1 MRGQYIFL
9 AGCSVTL
16 LAGCAS
22 RKESAETAGAAQD
35 ENIVVTAQR
44 IEEPFSSPLLRKQRD
59 RQVNQEVASAPARP
73 VMASPMPSYNVP
85 PVMVAVDPGRERYDG
100 KQVSPVHLTRAEP
113 VSTFSVDVDTGAY
126 ANTRRFLTQGRK
138 PPSDAVRTE
147 ELINYFRYDYAR
159 PDTREAPFSIT
170 TDVAATPWNGER
182 SCCASACADTICREK
197 GVRMQTSFSSSMCPD
212 QCTARTSCS

>member
-1 MRGQYIFL
+1 M
-9 AGCSVTL
+9 
-16 LAGCAS
+16 
-22 RKESAETAGAAQD
+22 ETAGAAQD
-35 ENIVVTAQR
+35 DNIVVTAQR

-113 VSTFSVDVDTGAY
+113 VFTFSVDVDTGAY